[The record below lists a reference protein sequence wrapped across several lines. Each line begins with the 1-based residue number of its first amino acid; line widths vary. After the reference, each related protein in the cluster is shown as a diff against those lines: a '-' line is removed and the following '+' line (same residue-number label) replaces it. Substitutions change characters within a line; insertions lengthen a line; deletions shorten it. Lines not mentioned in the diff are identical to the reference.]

1 MYSATKEQKKTD
13 IRKMY

>member
-13 IRKMY
+13 ICKMY